1 MHLVIALL
9 AQATLAP
16 SAPLDDLAGCLR
28 TASVLI
34 ASSAPT
40 PYNLRVPVKPLLV
53 AVPTTNAQ
61 IASAVTCGSKNGI
74 SISAKSGGHSYISAG
89 YGGEDGHLVINL
101 DRMYSVTVASD
112 GTAKVQAG
120 ARLGHVATELYKQGK
135 RAISHGTCPAVGVGG
150 HALHGGH
157 GMVSHTYGLATDWIK
172 AATIVLANG
181 TITRCSATERPNLFW
196 SIRGAG
202 SSMVIV
208 AELEFNTFAAPEKVT
223 YFDIDLVWDTAKLPQ
238 VLVDTQEF
246 AKTMPAELTMSTT
259 FNNDGSYI
267 NGAYVGD
274 DAGFRA
280 AVQPLL
286 AKIGVNVSS
295 SKTVGWIDFI
305 KHYAGVTDIDVTT
318 AAFNEVTKTFLP
330 YTEAGK
336 GRKFTDTIKQHDN
349 SYASSLTTPTLT
361 KTTFQSLVD
370 TIAKNG
376 LTASRTWYMHM
387 NFHGGSNS
395 AVARPKTN
403 DTAYVHRDKMLL
415 FQLKDGVSTSQTY
428 PSDGFALLQGLRQS
442 ITKGLGSDQWGM
454 YANYPD
460 SQISASEAVRLYWGS
475 NLRRLEWIKAD
486 YDPTDL
492 FRFVQSIKPAE

>member
-9 AQATLAP
+9 AQVTLVL
-16 SAPLDDLAGCLR
+16 SAPLDDLTGCLR
-28 TASVLI
+28 TASVPI

-53 AVPTTNAQ
+53 AFPTTNAQ

-74 SISAKSGGHSYISAG
+74 SVSAKSGGHSYISAG

-120 ARLGHVATELYKQGK
+120 ARLGHFATELYKQGK

-157 GMVSHTYGLATDWIK
+157 GMVSHTYGLAADWIK
-172 AATIVLANG
+172 AATVVLANG

-196 SIRGAG
+196 SVRGAG

-208 AELEFNTFAAPEKVT
+208 AEFEFNTFAAPEKVT

-274 DAGFRA
+274 DVGFRA
-280 AVQPLL
+280 TVQPLL
-286 AKIGVNVSS
+286 AKIGAKVSS

-318 AAFNEVTKTFLP
+318 ATYNE
-330 YTEAGK
+330 
-336 GRKFTDTIKQHDN
+336 HDN
-349 SYASSLTTPTLT
+349 SYASSLTTPALN

-370 TIAKNG
+370 TIARNG

-395 AVARPKTN
+395 AVARLKTN

-442 ITKGLGSDQWGM
+442 ITKGLGNDQWGM

-460 SQISASEAVRLYWGS
+460 SQFSASEAVPLYWGS

>member
-1 MHLVIALL
+1 MHLAIALL
-9 AQATLAP
+9 VQATLAL
-16 SAPLDDLAGCLR
+16 SAPLDDLTACLR
-28 TASVLI
+28 TASVPI
-34 ASSAPT
+34 ASSTPT

-61 IASAVTCGSKNGI
+61 IASAVTCGSKSGVRV
-74 SISAKSGGHSYISAG
+74 SAKSGGHSYISTG

-120 ARLGHVATELYKQGK
+120 ARLGHVATELYNQGK
-135 RAISHGTCPAVGVGG
+135 RAISHGTCPAVGVSG

-172 AATIVLANG
+172 AATVVLANG

-223 YFDIDLVWDTAKLPQ
+223 YFDIDLAWDTAKLPQ
-238 VLVDTQEF
+238 VLLDTQEF

-259 FNNDGSYI
+259 FNNDGSYL

-280 AVQPLL
+280 ALQPLL
-286 AKIGVNVSS
+286 AKIGAKVSS

-318 AAFNEVTKTFLP
+318 ATYNE
-330 YTEAGK
+330 
-336 GRKFTDTIKQHDN
+336 HDN
-349 SYASSLTTPTLT
+349 SYASSLTTPALT

-370 TIAKNG
+370 AIAKNG
-376 LTASRTWYMHM
+376 LTATRSWYMHM
-387 NFHGGSNS
+387 NFHGGANS

-442 ITKGLGSDQWGM
+442 IAKGLGSDQWGM

-460 SQISASEAVRLYWGS
+460 SQISESEAVRLYWGS
-475 NLRRLEWIKAD
+475 NLNRLEWVKAD
-486 YDPTDL
+486 YDPTNL
-492 FRFVQSIKPAE
+492 FRFVQSIRPAE